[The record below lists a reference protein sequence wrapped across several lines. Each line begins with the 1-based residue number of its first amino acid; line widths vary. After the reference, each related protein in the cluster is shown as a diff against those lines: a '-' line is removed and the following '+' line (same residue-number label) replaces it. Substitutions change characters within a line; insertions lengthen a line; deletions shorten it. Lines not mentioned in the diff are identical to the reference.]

1 VQVSSNL
8 EKKQGVKRLGK
19 EAPLAGPLKKK
30 MNSIFLSITL
40 YSFNL

>member
-19 EAPLAGPLKKK
+19 EALLAGPLKKK
-30 MNSIFLSITL
+30 MNSIFLPITL
-40 YSFNL
+40 

>member
-19 EAPLAGPLKKK
+19 EAPLKKK